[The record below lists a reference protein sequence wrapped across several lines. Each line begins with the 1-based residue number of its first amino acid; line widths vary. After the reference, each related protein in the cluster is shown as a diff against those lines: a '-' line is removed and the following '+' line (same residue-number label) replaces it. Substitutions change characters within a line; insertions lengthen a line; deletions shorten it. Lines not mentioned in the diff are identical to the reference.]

1 MLLRWRVAEEAM
13 TMTMTMESEWEHA
26 GESVLA
32 VARSKDWNASL
43 VALVNI
49 NPPIHHHKN
58 SRRNYES

>member
-1 MLLRWRVAEEAM
+1 M